1 MSDYEVSLHIEVHD
15 SQRVYEEAQ
24 RIARG
29 EGIEQR
35 TIDAMFLTD
44 GEINVATCVQFVAD
58 PGKSWPGTQIV
69 ESEVSETMSI

>member
-1 MSDYEVSLHIEVHD
+1 
-15 SQRVYEEAQ
+15 
-24 RIARG
+24 
-29 EGIEQR
+29 
-35 TIDAMFLTD
+35 MFLTD